1 MVFFSARQWNIR
13 ALKQIIFVMFFAL
26 FIGEYLV
33 FLITAFIWNVPV
45 KSSEDDLK
53 VLLIS
58 DPQIQVIYNSTFT
71 CSSQYPGEYMGVFIG
86 GGVPHFSIKL
96 IL

>member
-71 CSSQYPGEYMGVFIG
+71 CSSHKTNFVIPRNCIKRVG
-86 GGVPHFSIKL
+86 GGNN
-96 IL
+96 